1 MEWKLSSGQGYFLK
15 RNELK
20 RSVKKSALVIM
31 AIVTLISVL
40 GFIGWIFDIDI
51 LKRPAR
57 HLVAINPVTSFALS
71 LCAISFAL
79 ILFKKN
85 ESRRNRMIG
94 LFSVL
99 IALTISLLRV
109 LELAFNVGFGIDYFL
124 FKFHIFNSAEY
135 SSSKMGMLAS
145 VAIAM
150 IACAILLT
158 RSSNYKHLRIA
169 NFLALVVFVLSVFSI
184 TGYIYRVKEFYLI
197 DIYSPMSIQ
206 TAITLFMFSIILM
219 TYNSKSAFMGTLS
232 SKYVGGIMARVLLP
246 FILVMPIVLGLV
258 GLTMYNAYFSS
269 VELAVALVIMALCGF
284 FFLFTWYLSRLLNIT
299 DIERRETAEKL
310 RVLNLQ
316 LEDTVQQRTAEL
328 LKSEIRFKAVVE
340 NNFDAVSFLT
350 KDLELQYRSPAAQR
364 ITGWTED
371 ERKNNDSL
379 ITVHPEDINIV
390 VQARQEALR
399 RPGIPV
405 RATFRNL
412 HRDGHYIWLDTI
424 FNNQLHNNDLKSLVV
439 TFRDITP
446 QKEAEEKLIK
456 SNRLYAFISQ
466 INQTIVQV
474 KDQKILFERV
484 CNIAIEYGKFHSVW
498 IALMKEEG
506 VLSCLNHRG
515 MDDDNL
521 WKYTEIDYND
531 EALWPQLY
539 SQVFRNGEY
548 FLQNKYDFE
557 ADESICCQDAKQ
569 LGYKSSVIFPLKESG
584 RTVGC
589 ICFNAPTE
597 DFFDESEIALLS
609 EAVGDISFALDLF
622 VNEKKHAK
630 TEEQRRLNET
640 RLKKAQQIARLG
652 SWEVDLETGTTI
664 WSEEVYRLIGIPINS
679 LKDIR
684 IDTILEYIQPDDV
697 ALVKETIHNSKVGS
711 TSAIYYRIVRR
722 KDGRIRYVYTESR
735 YEYDLYDNPV
745 RVLGIIYDIT
755 ESREAE
761 MKLAISEQRFRAL
774 IENNFDAIIL
784 LDRNWHVTYS
794 SPSLSRIVGV
804 RETARLSFDAVLSSI
819 AKEDR
824 YKVVSV
830 INKAKRNPH
839 TPLHLDFRIRH
850 PEGHYIWLEGL
861 VNNLL
866 GDSNIKGYLINLHDI
881 TQAKRSEAAL
891 RILNDRLEQKVDERT
906 KDVKRAFENLRYK
919 QMQITDSLN
928 YAKRIQKAILP
939 TEMDLAKSFPNHFV
953 YFKPA
958 SIVSGDFYWHY
969 KTDKLHYIAAVDCT
983 GHGVPGAF
991 MSIIGHELLNR
1002 AVSEYKLKDPAE
1014 ILRFVDQG
1022 LFSALHL
1029 RNEQSD
1035 LNDGMDII
1043 LCVIETDLQV
1053 VSYCSALRP
1062 LFYTSENTLREIEA
1076 SRISLGAN
1084 KSGKEKVFET
1094 QYILYNHGDRIYLTS
1109 DGYYAQF
1116 GGDRGKKIGKK
1127 QFKQILQEFTH
1138 VPISEQ
1144 KAMLNFYFNQW
1155 KANEEQVDDVLVI
1168 GIEL

>member
-1 MEWKLSSGQGYFLK
+1 MEWKLISGQGYFLK

-20 RSVKKSALVIM
+20 RSVKKYAIFVM
-31 AIVTLISVL
+31 AIVTLISIL
-40 GFIGWIFDIDI
+40 GFFGWIFDIDI
-51 LKRPAR
+51 LKRPVR
-57 HLVAINPVTSFALS
+57 HLVAINPVTSFALF

-79 ILFKKN
+79 VLFKKN
-85 ESRRNRMIG
+85 ETKRIRTIG
-94 LFSVL
+94 VATAVAAL
-99 IALTISLLRV
+99 IIALLRV
-109 LELAFNVGFGIDYFL
+109 MELTFNVGFGIDYFL
-124 FKFHIFNSAEY
+124 FKFHFLNDAEY
-135 SSSKMGMLAS
+135 SSSRMGMLAS
-145 VAIAM
+145 VAIGL
-150 IACAILLT
+150 IACAILFT
-158 RSSNYKHLRIA
+158 RSTNHEHFKIA

-197 DIYSPMSIQ
+197 EIYSPMSIQ
-206 TAITLFMFSIILM
+206 TAIALFMFSSILM
-219 TYNSKSAFMGTLS
+219 LFNSQSAFMGTLS
-232 SKYVGGIMARVLLP
+232 SKYVGGTMARVLLP

-258 GLTMYNAYFSS
+258 GLTMYNTYFSS
-269 VELAVALVIMALCGF
+269 VELAVAIVIMALCGF
-284 FFLFTWYLSRLLNIT
+284 FFLFIWYLSRLLNIT
-299 DIERRETAEKL
+299 DLERRETSEKL

-316 LEDTVQQRTAEL
+316 LEDTVKHRTAEL

-340 NNFDAVSFLT
+340 NNFDAVSFLS
-350 KDLELQYRSPAAQR
+350 KDLELLYRSPAAQR

-371 ERKNNDSL
+371 ERKQNDTL
-379 ITVHPEDINIV
+379 ISVHPEDIDIV
-390 VQARQEALR
+390 VKARQEAMK
-399 RPGIPV
+399 RPGLPI
-405 RATFRNL
+405 RTEFRNK

-424 FNNQLHNNDLKSLVV
+424 FNNQLHNDDLKSILV

-446 QKEAEEKLIK
+446 QKEAEERLIK

-474 KDQKILFERV
+474 KEQKILFERV

-498 IALMKEEG
+498 IALMKEG
-506 VLSCLNHRG
+506 RVLSCINQRG
-515 MDDDNL
+515 IDDDNL
-521 WKYTEIDYND
+521 WHYIDIDYND
-531 EALWPQLY
+531 EAHWPQLY

-548 FLQNKYDFE
+548 LLHNCYNPE
-557 ADESICCQDAKQ
+557 EEESIFCLDAKR
-569 LGYKSSVIFPLKESG
+569 LGYKSSVIYPLKEAG
-584 RTVGC
+584 RTIGC

-597 DFFDESEIALLS
+597 DFFDDSEIALLS

-622 VNEKKHAK
+622 VKEKTHAK
-630 TEEQRRLNET
+630 TEELRRLNET

-652 SWEVDLETGTTI
+652 SWEVDLETGATI

-679 LKDIR
+679 LKDIK
-684 IDTILEYIQPDDV
+684 IETILEYIHPDDV
-697 ALVKETIHNSKVGS
+697 ALVKDTINNSKVGS

-722 KDGRIRYVYTESR
+722 KDGRIRYVYSESR

-774 IENNFDAIIL
+774 IENNFDAIML
-784 LDRNWHVTYS
+784 LDQNWHVTYA
-794 SPSLSRIVGV
+794 SPSLSRIVGAYDV
-804 RETARLSFDAVLSSI
+804 HRLNFDAVLKSI
-819 AKEDR
+819 AEDDR
-824 YKVVSV
+824 AKVVSI

-839 TPLHLDFRIRH
+839 SPIELDFRIRH
-850 PEGHYIWLEGL
+850 PEGQYIWLEGL

-866 GDSNIKGYLINLHDI
+866 DDNNIKGYLINLHDI

-939 TEMDLAKSFPNHFV
+939 TETDLAKSFPNHFV

-958 SIVSGDFYWHY
+958 SIVSGDFYWYY

-991 MSIIGHELLNR
+991 MSIIGHELLTR

-1022 LFSALHL
+1022 LCSALHL
-1029 RNEQSD
+1029 KNDQSD
-1035 LNDGMDII
+1035 LNDGMDMI

-1062 LFYTSENTLREIEA
+1062 LFYTTENTLREIEA

-1094 QYILYNHGDRIYLTS
+1094 RYIIYNPGDRIYLTS

-1116 GGDRGKKIGKK
+1116 GGERGKKIGKK
-1127 QFKQILQEFTH
+1127 QFKQILQEFTY

-1144 KAMLNFYFNQW
+1144 KGMLNFYFNQW
-1155 KANEEQVDDVLVI
+1155 KGNEEQVDDVLVI